1 MSSVFVSWSGGK
13 ESSLACY
20 RAKANGLTPSYLL
33 NMTVEDGSRSRTH
46 GLAREVLSLQAEAI
60 GIPLIQRKTSWK
72 NYEDNF
78 KKTVLELKEKG
89 TEGGVFGDIDLEEHR
104 RWVKRVCKETNI
116 RAYLPLWG
124 KCQKKILEDFI
135 NLGFQA
141 VVVAQKIE
149 FLGER
154 WLGRKIDGKFVNEIT
169 TFENI
174 TPCGEAGEYH
184 TLVTDGPIFKKRMR
198 IVETKTHQR
207 GEQRFLDISR
217 CILEDKDYVG
227 QL

>member
-1 MSSVFVSWSGGK
+1 MSNVFVSWSGGK

-20 RAKANGLTPSYLL
+20 KAKANGLTPSYLL
-33 NMTVEDGSRSRTH
+33 NMASEDGSRSRTH

-72 NYEDNF
+72 EYEDNF
-78 KKTVLELKEKG
+78 KKTVLELKEEG
-89 TEGGVFGDIDLEEHR
+89 IEGGVFGDIDLEEHR
-104 RWVKRVCKETNI
+104 RWVERVCKEIGI
-116 RAYLPLWG
+116 RAHLPLWG
-124 KCQKKILEDFI
+124 KQQRKILEDFI
-135 NLGFQA
+135 NFGFEA
-141 VVVAQKIE
+141 IVVAIISDTLDE
-149 FLGER
+149 T
-154 WLGRKIDGKFVNEIT
+154 WLGRKVDHKFLKDIT
-169 TFENI
+169 RIKSI